1 MKQLIAILIS
11 TTLTLSVSAES
22 LKDAL
27 KAAKGGKYI
36 APSAAQVREAETL
49 FIRTLKGEQ
58 SLDLQ
63 KAWQT
68 QGFIMRTLRGSNL
81 TIVQEINEKRTGR
94 GFYLFRQHGGLPV
107 ALQAPHSFKDLYTR
121 QITRQLMQEGNY
133 IAAAWNTVPRYGKNK
148 QDNFADMAHL
158 EDTIFQAFGRAFVH
172 QYPTGTIVQLHSFAQ
187 EKRKKNVGKT
197 TDLILSNTTI
207 TPYQRVLNT
216 NQCLKSKLTDF
227 VVRLYPYEILE
238 LGGTSNSNAKD
249 LRKRGFNHFI
259 HIEMSKPLRQRLRKD
274 KRLRG
279 QFSACLQ

>member
-1 MKQLIAILIS
+1 MNQLIAILIA

-27 KAAKGGKYI
+27 KAAKGGKYV
-36 APSAAQVREAETL
+36 APSAASVREAETL

-63 KAWQT
+63 KAWQA
-68 QGFIMRTLRGSNL
+68 QGFLMRTL
-81 TIVQEINEKRTGR
+81 TDFTVVQEINEKRTGR
-94 GFYLFRQHGGLPV
+94 GFYLFRQNGGLPI

-187 EKRKKNVGKT
+187 EKRKTNVGKT

-207 TPYQRVLNT
+207 TPYQRVFNIS
-216 NQCLKSKLTDF
+216 QCLKSKLTEF

-238 LGGTSNSNAKD
+238 LGGTTNSNAKD
-249 LRKRGFNHFI
+249 LRKRGFNRFF
-259 HIEMSKPLRQRLRKD
+259 HIEMSKPLRLRLRKD
-274 KRLRG
+274 KQLRRLFG
-279 QFSACLQ
+279 ACLQ